1 MVGGEA
7 FGRSGRGREESA
19 EGKGLKIEKWGIK
32 KRMMEKGGGGRE
44 GGGGRIDIGEDE
56 NSKVGKI

>member
-1 MVGGEA
+1 M
-7 FGRSGRGREESA
+7 
-19 EGKGLKIEKWGIK
+19 
-32 KRMMEKGGGGRE
+32 RMMEKGGGGRE

>member
-1 MVGGEA
+1 MRNKEEDDGE
-7 FGRSGRGREESA
+7 GRRR
-19 EGKGLKIEKWGIK
+19 
-32 KRMMEKGGGGRE
+32 KR